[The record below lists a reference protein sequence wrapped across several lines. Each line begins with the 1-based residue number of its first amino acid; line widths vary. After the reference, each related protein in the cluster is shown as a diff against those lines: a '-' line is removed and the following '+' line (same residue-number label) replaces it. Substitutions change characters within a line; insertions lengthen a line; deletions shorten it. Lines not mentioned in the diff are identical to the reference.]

1 MGEKTVE
8 KSFLYLLPEKHTAEE
23 LAQVLTDAGFDKKK
37 VEIWKE
43 INLLELTLENGSVY
57 VEDFEESLRKE
68 DEGTLSGLGM
78 QQVYSVTYPAE
89 EAKSVKE
96 IMQKWQASFDGKLG
110 SDTEDFAPFLT
121 IEEL

>member
-68 DEGTLSGLGM
+68 DEDTLSRLGM

>member
-68 DEGTLSGLGM
+68 DEDTLSGLGM
-78 QQVYSVTYPAE
+78 QQVYSVTYPTE

>member
-8 KSFLYLLPEKHTAEE
+8 KSFLYLLPEKHMAEE
-23 LAQVLTDAGFDKKK
+23 LAQVLTDTGFDKKK

-68 DEGTLSGLGM
+68 DEDTLSGLGM

-89 EAKSVKE
+89 EAKSIKE
-96 IMQKWQASFDGKLG
+96 IMQKWMASFGGKLG

>member
-23 LAQVLTDAGFDKKK
+23 LAQVLTDAGFERKK

-43 INLLELTLENGSVY
+43 INLLELTPENGSVY

-68 DEGTLSGLGM
+68 DEDTLSGLGM

-96 IMQKWQASFDGKLG
+96 IMQKWTASFGGKLG

>member
-23 LAQVLTDAGFDKKK
+23 LAQVLIDTGFDKKK

-68 DEGTLSGLGM
+68 DEDTLSGLGM

-96 IMQKWQASFDGKLG
+96 IMQKWMASFGGKLG

>member
-8 KSFLYLLPEKHTAEE
+8 KSFLYLFPEKHMAEE
-23 LAQVLTDAGFDKKK
+23 LAQVLTDTGFDKKK

-68 DEGTLSGLGM
+68 DEDTLSRLGM

-89 EAKSVKE
+89 EAKSVRE
-96 IMQKWQASFDGKLG
+96 IMQKWMASFGGKLG

>member
-8 KSFLYLLPEKHTAEE
+8 KSFLYLLPEKHMAEE
-23 LAQVLTDAGFDKKK
+23 LAQVLTDTGFDKKK

-68 DEGTLSGLGM
+68 DEDTLSGLGM

-96 IMQKWQASFDGKLG
+96 IMQKWMASFGGKLG
-110 SDTEDFAPFLT
+110 PDTEDFAPFLT

>member
-68 DEGTLSGLGM
+68 DEDTLSGLGM

-89 EAKSVKE
+89 KAKSVKE

>member
-43 INLLELTLENGSVY
+43 INLLELTLEKGSVY

-68 DEGTLSGLGM
+68 DEDTLSGLGM
-78 QQVYSVTYPAE
+78 QQVYSMTYPAE

>member
-43 INLLELTLENGSVY
+43 INLLELTLEKGSVY

-68 DEGTLSGLGM
+68 DEDTLSGIGM

-96 IMQKWQASFDGKLG
+96 IMQKWQSSFEGKLG

>member
-23 LAQVLTDAGFDKKK
+23 LAQVLTDAGFDRKK

-43 INLLELTLENGSVY
+43 INLLELTPENGSVY

-68 DEGTLSGLGM
+68 DEDTLSGLGM

-96 IMQKWQASFDGKLG
+96 IMQKWLASFGGKLG

-121 IEEL
+121 VEEL

>member
-8 KSFLYLLPEKHTAEE
+8 KSFLYLLSEKHTAEE

-68 DEGTLSGLGM
+68 DEDTLSGLGM

-89 EAKSVKE
+89 EAKSVRE
-96 IMQKWQASFDGKLG
+96 IMQKWMASFGGKLG

>member
-68 DEGTLSGLGM
+68 DEDTLSGLGM
-78 QQVYSVTYPAE
+78 QQVY
-89 EAKSVKE
+89 
-96 IMQKWQASFDGKLG
+96 
-110 SDTEDFAPFLT
+110 
-121 IEEL
+121 

>member
-23 LAQVLTDAGFDKKK
+23 LAQVLTDVGFDKKK

-68 DEGTLSGLGM
+68 DEDTLSGLGM

-89 EAKSVKE
+89 EAKSVRE
-96 IMQKWQASFDGKLG
+96 IMQKWMASFGGKSG
-110 SDTEDFAPFLT
+110 SDTEDFTPFLT

>member
-68 DEGTLSGLGM
+68 DEDTLSGLGM

>member
-68 DEGTLSGLGM
+68 DEDTLSRLGM

-89 EAKSVKE
+89 EAKSVRE
-96 IMQKWQASFDGKLG
+96 IMQKWMASFGGKLG

>member
-1 MGEKTVE
+1 MGEKTGE

-23 LAQVLTDAGFDKKK
+23 LAQMLTDAGFDKKK

-43 INLLELTLENGSVY
+43 INLLELTLEKGSVY
-57 VEDFEESLRKE
+57 AEDFEESLRKE
-68 DEGTLSGLGM
+68 DEDTLSGLGM

-89 EAKSVKE
+89 DAKSVKE

>member
-8 KSFLYLLPEKHTAEE
+8 KSFLYLLPEKHRVEE
-23 LAQVLTDAGFDKKK
+23 LAQVLTDTGFDKKK

-68 DEGTLSGLGM
+68 DEDTLSGLGM

-89 EAKSVKE
+89 DAKSVKE
-96 IMQKWQASFDGKLG
+96 IMQKWQASFGGKLG

>member
-8 KSFLYLLPEKHTAEE
+8 KSFLYLLPEKHMAEE
-23 LAQVLTDAGFDKKK
+23 LAQVLTDTGFDKKK

-68 DEGTLSGLGM
+68 DEDTLSGLGM

-96 IMQKWQASFDGKLG
+96 IMQKWMASFGGKLG

-121 IEEL
+121 IEKL

>member
-8 KSFLYLLPEKHTAEE
+8 KSSLYLLPEKHTAEE

-68 DEGTLSGLGM
+68 DEDTLSGLGM

-96 IMQKWQASFDGKLG
+96 IMQKWMASFGGKLG

>member
-43 INLLELTLENGSVY
+43 INLLELTPENGSVY

-68 DEGTLSGLGM
+68 DEDTLSRLGM

-96 IMQKWQASFDGKLG
+96 IMQKWQASFGGKLG

>member
-1 MGEKTVE
+1 MGEKTEE

-23 LAQVLTDAGFDKKK
+23 LAQVLTDTGFDKKK

-68 DEGTLSGLGM
+68 DEDTLSGLGM

-89 EAKSVKE
+89 EAKSVRE
-96 IMQKWQASFDGKLG
+96 IMQKWMASFGGKLG

>member
-68 DEGTLSGLGM
+68 DEDTLSGLGM

-89 EAKSVKE
+89 EAKSVKV

>member
-23 LAQVLTDAGFDKKK
+23 LAQVLTDTGFDKKK

-43 INLLELTLENGSVY
+43 INLLELTLENGSAY

-68 DEGTLSGLGM
+68 DEDTLSGLGM

-96 IMQKWQASFDGKLG
+96 IMQKWRASFGGKLG

>member
-37 VEIWKE
+37 VEMWKE

-68 DEGTLSGLGM
+68 DEDTLSGLGM

-89 EAKSVKE
+89 DAKSVKE

>member
-8 KSFLYLLPEKHTAEE
+8 KSFLYLLPEKHMAEE
-23 LAQVLTDAGFDKKK
+23 LAQVLTDTGFDKKK

-68 DEGTLSGLGM
+68 DEDTLSGLGM

-89 EAKSVKE
+89 EAKSVRE
-96 IMQKWQASFDGKLG
+96 IIQKWMASFGGKLG

>member
-23 LAQVLTDAGFDKKK
+23 LAQVLTDAGFERKK

-43 INLLELTLENGSVY
+43 INLLELTPENGSVY

-68 DEGTLSGLGM
+68 DEDTLSGLGM

-96 IMQKWQASFDGKLG
+96 IMQKWRASFGGKLG

>member
-43 INLLELTLENGSVY
+43 INLLELTPENGSVY

-68 DEGTLSGLGM
+68 DEDTLSGLGM

-96 IMQKWQASFDGKLG
+96 IMQKWQASFGGKLG

>member
-43 INLLELTLENGSVY
+43 INLLELTLEKGSVY

-68 DEGTLSGLGM
+68 DEDSLSGLGM

>member
-8 KSFLYLLPEKHTAEE
+8 KSFLYLLPEKHTAGE

-68 DEGTLSGLGM
+68 DEDTLSNLGM

>member
-8 KSFLYLLPEKHTAEE
+8 KSFLYLLPEKHMAEE
-23 LAQVLTDAGFDKKK
+23 LAQVLTDMGFDKKK

-68 DEGTLSGLGM
+68 DEDTLSGLGM

-89 EAKSVKE
+89 EVKSVRE
-96 IMQKWQASFDGKLG
+96 IMQKWMASFGGKLG

>member
-23 LAQVLTDAGFDKKK
+23 LAQVLTDTGFDKKK

-68 DEGTLSGLGM
+68 DEDTLSGFGM

-89 EAKSVKE
+89 EAKSVRE
-96 IMQKWQASFDGKLG
+96 IMQKWMASFGGKLG

>member
-23 LAQVLTDAGFDKKK
+23 LAQVLTDTGFDKKK

-68 DEGTLSGLGM
+68 DEDTLSGLGM

-89 EAKSVKE
+89 EANSVRE
-96 IMQKWQASFDGKLG
+96 IMQKWMASFGGKLG

>member
-37 VEIWKE
+37 VEIWRE
-43 INLLELTLENGSVY
+43 INLLELTLEKGSVY

-68 DEGTLSGLGM
+68 DEDTLSGLGM
-78 QQVYSVTYPAE
+78 QQVYSVTYPTE

-96 IMQKWQASFDGKLG
+96 IMRKWQASFDGKLG

>member
-68 DEGTLSGLGM
+68 DEDTLSRLGM

-96 IMQKWQASFDGKLG
+96 IMQKWQASFNGKLG

>member
-8 KSFLYLLPEKHTAEE
+8 KSFLYLLPEKHMAEE
-23 LAQVLTDAGFDKKK
+23 LAQVLTDTGFDKKK

-68 DEGTLSGLGM
+68 DEDTLSGLGM
-78 QQVYSVTYPAE
+78 QQVYLVTYPAE
-89 EAKSVKE
+89 EAKSVRE
-96 IMQKWQASFDGKLG
+96 IMQKWMASFGGKLG

>member
-8 KSFLYLLPEKHTAEE
+8 KSFLYLLPDTHMAEE

-68 DEGTLSGLGM
+68 DEDTLSGLGM
-78 QQVYSVTYPAE
+78 QQVYSVTYLAE
-89 EAKSVKE
+89 EAKSVRE
-96 IMQKWQASFDGKLG
+96 IMQKWMASFGGKLG

>member
-23 LAQVLTDAGFDKKK
+23 LAQVLTDTGFDKKK

-68 DEGTLSGLGM
+68 DEDTLSGLGM

-89 EAKSVKE
+89 EAKSIKE
-96 IMQKWQASFDGKLG
+96 IMQKWMASFGGKLG

>member
-43 INLLELTLENGSVY
+43 INLLELTLEKGSVY

-68 DEGTLSGLGM
+68 DEDTLSGLGM

-89 EAKSVKE
+89 DAKSVKE
-96 IMQKWQASFDGKLG
+96 IVQKWQASFGGKLG

>member
-8 KSFLYLLPEKHTAEE
+8 KSFLYLLPEKQTAEE
-23 LAQVLTDAGFDKKK
+23 LAQVLTDTGFDKKK

-68 DEGTLSGLGM
+68 DEDTLSGLGM

-89 EAKSVKE
+89 EAKSVRE
-96 IMQKWQASFDGKLG
+96 IMQKWMASFGGKLG